1 MSVERRGCVKQPEGE
16 SQLPVSGRRKSR
28 VQAKPFAISKW
39 DVQAAYEKVKANRG
53 GAGIDGVTIE
63 VFEKDLKNNLYRIW
77 NRLSSGTYFPPPVKA
92 VGIPKKS
99 GGERILGIPT
109 VSDRIAQMVVKD
121 RLELMLEPCFLE
133 DSYGYRPEKS
143 AIEAIGVTRQRCWK
157 YDWVLEFDIKGLFDN
172 IRHDLLM
179 KAVEKHVRNGEK
191 VLGQNLNWIIL
202 YIKRWLVAP
211 LQRLDGNV
219 IEREQGTPQGGVI
232 SPLLANL
239 FLHYVFD
246 KWMQKRFPENPWC
259 RYADD
264 GLVHAISQ
272 GKAEYLRKEIEL
284 RFKEC
289 GLEIHPDKTK
299 IVYCK
304 DGRRKGQYAV
314 NTSFDFLG
322 YTFRRRRCRRA
333 SDNTF
338 FVSFTPAVSQA
349 AMKDMRRTIRKLKV
363 RHKTGYSLE
372 ELARWLNPILHGWIG
387 YYGQYRR
394 SALDPVFRHFNK
406 TLVRWARRKFKTLK
420 RHKKRTI
427 AMFDQLSQRCP
438 GLFAHWRFGSARRF
452 A

>member
-1 MSVERRGCVKQPEGE
+1 MSVERRGCVKQPEGI
-16 SQLPVSGRRKSR
+16 SQLSPCDRRTLCA
-28 VQAKPFAISKW
+28 QAKQFAISKW
-39 DVQAAYEKVKANRG
+39 DVHAAYEKVKANRG

-63 VFEKDLKNNLYRIW
+63 VFEQDLKNNLYKIW
-77 NRLSSGTYFPPPVKA
+77 NRLSSGSYFPPPVKA
-92 VGIPKKS
+92 VSIPKKS

-109 VSDRIAQMVVKD
+109 ISDRIAQMVVKE

-133 DSYGYRPEKS
+133 DSYGYRPAKS
-143 AIEAIGVTRQRCWK
+143 ATQAIGVTRQRCWK

-179 KAVEKHVRNGEK
+179 IAIEKHVAIGEK
-191 VLGQNLNWIIL
+191 VLGQNLSWIKL
-202 YIKRWLVAP
+202 YIRRWLVAP
-211 LQRLDGNV
+211 LQQGNGSV
-219 IEREQGTPQGGVI
+219 LERNRGTPQGGVV

-246 KWMQKRFPENPWC
+246 KWMQKQFPENPWC

-264 GLVHAISQ
+264 GLIHARNQ
-272 GKAEYLRKEIEL
+272 GKAEYLHREIKR
-284 RFKEC
+284 RFEEC
-289 GLEIHPDKTK
+289 GLEIHPEKTK
-299 IVYCK
+299 IAYCK
-304 DGRRKGQYAV
+304 DDKRKGQYAAHM
-314 NTSFDFLG
+314 SFDFLG
-322 YTFRRRRCRRA
+322 YTFRRRRCKRA

-349 AMKDMRRTIRKLKV
+349 AMKDMRRTIRELKV

-372 ELARWLNPILHGWIG
+372 ELARWLNPVLHGWIS

-420 RHKKRTI
+420 RHKSRAI
-427 AMFDQLSQRCP
+427 GLFDQLSLRCP
-438 GLFAHWRFGSARRF
+438 GLFAHWRFGSARTF

>member
-1 MSVERRGCVKQPEGE
+1 MRVERRGCVKQPESI
-16 SQLPVSGRRKSR
+16 SQLSPCGRRTLCA
-28 VQAKPFAISKW
+28 QAKQFAISKW
-39 DVQAAYEKVKANRG
+39 DVHAAYEKVKANRG

-63 VFEKDLKNNLYRIW
+63 IFEKDLKNNLYKIW

-92 VGIPKKS
+92 VSIPKKS

-109 VSDRIAQMVVKD
+109 ISDRIAQMVVKE
-121 RLELMLEPCFLE
+121 RLELMVEPCFL
-133 DSYGYRPEKS
+133 DNSYGYRPNKS
-143 AIEAIGVTRQRCWK
+143 AIQAVGVTRQRCWK

-179 KAVEKHVRNGEK
+179 IAVEKHVAIGEK
-191 VLGQNLNWIIL
+191 VLGQNLDWVML

-211 LQRLDGNV
+211 LQQGDGSV
-219 IEREQGTPQGGVI
+219 IERSRGTPQGGVV

-264 GLVHAISQ
+264 GLVHARNQ
-272 GKAEYLRKEIEL
+272 GKAEFLYREIKQ
-284 RFKEC
+284 RFEEC
-289 GLEIHPDKTK
+289 GLEIHPEKTK

-304 DGRRKGQYAV
+304 DGKRKGRYATH
-314 NTSFDFLG
+314 TSFDFLG
-322 YTFRRRRCRRA
+322 YTFRQRRCVNA
-333 SDNTF
+333 ADNTF

-349 AMKDMRRTIRKLKV
+349 AMKDMRRTIRELKV

-372 ELARWLNPILHGWIG
+372 ELARWLNPILHGWIS

-394 SALDPVFRHFNK
+394 SALDSVFRHFNK

-420 RHKKRTI
+420 RHKSRAI
-427 AMFDQLSQRCP
+427 ALFDQLSSRCP
-438 GLFAHWRFGSARRF
+438 GLFAHWRFGSARTF